1 MNGLPA
7 PNPEQMRWLVKQ
19 GDRWQAGGMSTT
31 LFGILLGLAAAT
43 CQSVTYLQSRH
54 FVGHAAGGRRRLM
67 LLGHVIQGGIGLT
80 VLPLLWPAEM
90 PAFRQYVFPL
100 LMSAGGFLV
109 GQAFLF
115 GTLRHVEASRVAPF
129 LSIKIPLLAIL
140 AWLVMGRTI
149 TGWQWTAV
157 GLAMA
162 GAWLLNWTGGQFPTR
177 MLVTILLTCAG
188 YAVSDLFIRALIES
202 LAPVPP
208 LRAALVGVALSYIVC
223 GVAVLPVWFSVG
235 KIAWSDVQRA
245 TPYALT
251 WLASMVFL
259 YACFAL
265 INVVLGNIVQS
276 TRGLIS
282 ILLAPV
288 MARSDDWGHLE
299 TTQSPHAIL
308 RRAAVA
314 LLMTAAVALYV
325 WGA

>member
-1 MNGLPA
+1 
-7 PNPEQMRWLVKQ
+7 
-19 GDRWQAGGMSTT
+19 MSTT
-31 LFGILLGLAAAT
+31 LLGILLGLAAAT

-54 FVGHAAGGRRRLM
+54 FVGHASGGRRRLM
-67 LLGHVIQGGIGLT
+67 LLGHLIHGVIGLA
-80 VLPLLWPAEM
+80 VLPILWPTAM
-90 PAFRQYVFPL
+90 PALRQYLFPL
-100 LMSAGGFLV
+100 LMSAGGFLI

-115 GTLRHVEASRVAPF
+115 STLRHIEASRVAPF
-129 LSIKIPLLAIL
+129 LSIKIAMLATL

-157 GLAMA
+157 GLAIA
-162 GAWLLNWTGGQFPTR
+162 GAWLLNWTGGHFPSR
-177 MLVTILLTCAG
+177 VLVTILLTCLG
-188 YAVSDLFIRALIES
+188 YAVSDLYIRALIES

-223 GVAVLPVWFSVG
+223 GVAVLPIWFGVG
-235 KIAWSDVQRA
+235 RVTWLDVRRA
-245 TPYALT
+245 TPYAVT
-251 WLASMVFL
+251 WLTSMVFL

-299 TTQSPHAIL
+299 AAQSPHAIL

-314 LLMTAAVALYV
+314 ILMTVAVALYV
-325 WGA
+325 WG

>member
-1 MNGLPA
+1 
-7 PNPEQMRWLVKQ
+7 
-19 GDRWQAGGMSTT
+19 
-31 LFGILLGLAAAT
+31 
-43 CQSVTYLQSRH
+43 
-54 FVGHAAGGRRRLM
+54 M
-67 LLGHVIQGGIGLT
+67 LLGHAIQGVIGLA

-90 PAFRQYVFPL
+90 PALRQYAFPL
-100 LMSAGGFLV
+100 AMTAAGFLT

-115 GTLRHVEASRVAPF
+115 ATLRQVEASRVAPF
-129 LSIKIPLLAIL
+129 LSIKIAMLATL

-157 GLAMA
+157 GLAIA
-162 GAWLLNWTGGQFPTR
+162 GAWLLNWTGGQFSAR
-177 MLVTILLTCAG
+177 VLVMILLTCVG
-188 YAVSDLFIRALIES
+188 YAVSDLYIRALIES

-208 LRAALVGVALSYIVC
+208 LRAAMVGVALVHFVC
-223 GVAVLPVWFSVG
+223 GVAVLPVWLGVG
-235 KIAWSDVQRA
+235 QLAWSDVRRA

-282 ILLAPV
+282 ILLAPA

-299 TTQSPHAIL
+299 SPQSPHAVL
-308 RRAAVA
+308 RRAGVAV
-314 LLMTAAVALYV
+314 LMTVAVALYV
-325 WGA
+325 WGGR

>member
-1 MNGLPA
+1 
-7 PNPEQMRWLVKQ
+7 
-19 GDRWQAGGMSTT
+19 MSTT
-31 LFGILLGLAAAT
+31 LLGILFGLAAAT

-67 LLGHVIQGGIGLT
+67 LLGHVIQGVIGLA
-80 VLPLLWPAEM
+80 VLPVLWPAEM
-90 PAFRQYVFPL
+90 PALRQYAFPL
-100 LMSAGGFLV
+100 LMSAGGFLA

-115 GTLRHVEASRVAPF
+115 TTLRQVEASRVAPF
-129 LSIKIPLLAIL
+129 LSIKIAILATL
-140 AWLVMGRTI
+140 AWLVMGRAI

-157 GLAMA
+157 GLAIA
-162 GAWLLNWTGGQFPTR
+162 GAWLLNWTGGKLPAR
-177 MLVTILLTCAG
+177 VLVTILLTCVG
-188 YAVSDLFIRALIES
+188 YAVSDLYIRALIES

-208 LRAALVGVALSYIVC
+208 LRAALVGVALSYILC
-223 GVAVLPVWFSVG
+223 GVVVLPVWFGVG
-235 KIAWSDVQRA
+235 KVAWADVQRA

-288 MARSDDWGHLE
+288 MARSADWGHLE
-299 TTQSPHAIL
+299 TAQSRHAVL

-314 LLMTAAVALYV
+314 VLMTVAVTLYV
-325 WGA
+325 WGTR

>member
-1 MNGLPA
+1 
-7 PNPEQMRWLVKQ
+7 
-19 GDRWQAGGMSTT
+19 MSTT
-31 LFGILLGLAAAT
+31 LLGILLGLAAAT

-54 FVGHAAGGRRRLM
+54 FVGHSSGGRRRLM
-67 LLGHVIQGGIGLT
+67 LLGHVIQGVIGLA
-80 VLPLLWPAEM
+80 VLPILWPAEM
-90 PAFRQYVFPL
+90 PALRQYVFPL

-115 GTLRHVEASRVAPF
+115 STLRQIEASRVAPF
-129 LSIKIPLLAIL
+129 LSIKIAMLATL

-149 TGWQWTAV
+149 TGWQWAAV
-157 GLAMA
+157 GLAIA
-162 GAWLLNWTGGQFPTR
+162 GAWLLNWTGGHFPLR
-177 MLVTILLTCAG
+177 VLVTILLTCLG
-188 YAVSDLFIRALIES
+188 YAVSDLYIRALIES

-223 GVAVLPVWFSVG
+223 GVAVLPIWFGVG
-235 KIAWSDVQRA
+235 RVTWLDVRRA
-245 TPYALT
+245 TPYAVT
-251 WLASMVFL
+251 WLTSMVFL

-299 TTQSPHAIL
+299 AAQSPHAIL

-314 LLMTAAVALYV
+314 ILMTVAVALYV
-325 WGA
+325 WG